1 MTACEL
7 GPSLWHAGTMQLDV
21 PTDRPDLDARIA
33 GSGFGPVRSF
43 DAIGSTNT
51 WLAEQARQGA
61 GSGMIATAGEQ
72 SAGRGRLG
80 RRWIAPTGSA
90 LLMSVLARPSAPI
103 DRWPLAA
110 LAMGIA
116 AVDAATAAGAEGA
129 RLKWPNDLVI
139 PAHDDRK
146 IAGILAELITNAND
160 PEGGAVVVGIGT
172 NVNRPPNVDPEV
184 AARAIWLDDVGAR
197 IAIDD
202 LLVEYV
208 LGFARRVRQI
218 EVDPT
223 SLLEDYRDR
232 CSTLE
237 RDVRVELPGSVL
249 LGRAVDIDES
259 GRLVV
264 RAHHGGAAVAVSAGD
279 VVHVRPATV

>member
-1 MTACEL
+1 
-7 GPSLWHAGTMQLDV
+7 MQLDV

-51 WLAEQARQGA
+51 WLAEQARRGA

-103 DRWPLAA
+103 DRWPLAG

-129 RLKWPNDLVI
+129 RLKRSED
-139 PAHDDRK
+139 HTS
-146 IAGILAELITNAND
+146 ELKT
-160 PEGGAVVVGIGT
+160 
-172 NVNRPPNVDPEV
+172 R
-184 AARAIWLDDVGAR
+184 
-197 IAIDD
+197 
-202 LLVEYV
+202 
-208 LGFARRVRQI
+208 
-218 EVDPT
+218 
-223 SLLEDYRDR
+223 
-232 CSTLE
+232 
-237 RDVRVELPGSVL
+237 
-249 LGRAVDIDES
+249 
-259 GRLVV
+259 
-264 RAHHGGAAVAVSAGD
+264 
-279 VVHVRPATV
+279 

>member
-1 MTACEL
+1 ME
-7 GPSLWHAGTMQLDV
+7 LDV
-21 PTDRPDLDARIA
+21 PTDRPDLDARLA

-51 WLAEQARQGA
+51 WLADQARRGA
-61 GSGMIATAGEQ
+61 GSGLIATAGLQ
-72 SAGRGRLG
+72 TAGRGRLG
-80 RRWIAPTGSA
+80 RTWIAPTGSA
-90 LLMSVLARPSAPI
+90 LLMSVLARPSVPI

-116 AVDAATAAGAEGA
+116 SLDAVRTAGAEGA
-129 RLKWPNDLVI
+129 WLKWPNDLIV
-139 PAHDDRK
+139 PASEDRK
-146 IAGILAELITNAND
+146 IAGILAELVTNTND
-160 PEGGAVVVGIGT
+160 PEGRAVVVGIGT
-172 NVNRPPNVDPEV
+172 NVNRPPEVDPEV
-184 AARAIWLDDVGAR
+184 AARAIWLDDVGAD

-208 LGFARRVRQI
+208 LGFTRRVRQI

-232 CSTLE
+232 CWTLD

-249 LGRAVDIDES
+249 LGTAIDIDES

-264 RAHHGGAAVAVSAGD
+264 RAHHDGAAVAVSAGD
-279 VVHVRPATV
+279 VIHVRPASR

>member
-1 MTACEL
+1 
-7 GPSLWHAGTMQLDV
+7 MQLDV

-51 WLAEQARQGA
+51 WLAEQARHGA

-103 DRWPLAA
+103 DRWPLAG

-139 PAHDDRK
+139 PALDDRK

-249 LGRAVDIDES
+249 LGRAVDIDGS

-264 RAHHGGAAVAVSAGD
+264 RAHHGGAVVAVSAGD